1 MVHGYLDGQYI
12 NGFAKK
18 SWVRTTTFETLY
30 QTSWKVSL
38 YQLLILLPT
47 SIATHSRE
55 INVWKPLLNTLET
68 WTKRNFEWIVSKAFA
83 PRVTHIHNSK
93 CMCIHCGLIYLTSGN
108 LANNELVVL
117 LRRGLRDHIC
127 SSPLIT
133 PAEID

>member
-1 MVHGYLDGQYI
+1 MVHGYQWICQNIMPWCL
-12 NGFAKK
+12 
-18 SWVRTTTFETLY
+18 RTTIFETLY

-117 LRRGLRDHIC
+117 LRRGERDQHHIC